1 MRQSHLIVQTFK
13 YTNIIILMVMEL
25 KMATRKFNGET
36 LHLVGNPVSTK
47 SEAQKIAK
55 TYRKLGYLARVVD
68 LDYGYGVFSLY
79 VIHIRLV
86 LLSFKYIY
94 KYYMCVL
101 LYISISM

>member
-1 MRQSHLIVQTFK
+1 MA
-13 YTNIIILMVMEL
+13 MEL

-68 LDYGYGVFSLY
+68 LDYAYGVFVKEKLY
-79 VIHIRLV
+79 RTDKLGNTVRITR
-86 LLSFKYIY
+86 
-94 KYYMCVL
+94 
-101 LYISISM
+101 

>member
-1 MRQSHLIVQTFK
+1 
-13 YTNIIILMVMEL
+13 MVMEL

-68 LDYGYGVFSLY
+68 LDYGYGVFIKEKLY
-79 VIHIRLV
+79 RTDKSGNTVHITR
-86 LLSFKYIY
+86 
-94 KYYMCVL
+94 
-101 LYISISM
+101 

>member
-68 LDYGYGVFSLY
+68 LDYGYGVFVKEKLY
-79 VIHIRLV
+79 RTDKLGNTVRITR
-86 LLSFKYIY
+86 
-94 KYYMCVL
+94 
-101 LYISISM
+101 

>member
-1 MRQSHLIVQTFK
+1 
-13 YTNIIILMVMEL
+13 MVMEL

-68 LDYGYGVFSLY
+68 LDYGYGIFVKEKLY
-79 VIHIRLV
+79 RTDKLGNTVRITR
-86 LLSFKYIY
+86 
-94 KYYMCVL
+94 
-101 LYISISM
+101 

>member
-1 MRQSHLIVQTFK
+1 
-13 YTNIIILMVMEL
+13 MVMEL

-68 LDYGYGVFSLY
+68 LDYGYGVFVKEKLY
-79 VIHIRLV
+79 RTDKFGNTVRITR
-86 LLSFKYIY
+86 
-94 KYYMCVL
+94 
-101 LYISISM
+101 